1 MWTRQHR
8 SRNLGRLILP
18 SVTALFLSYF
28 GFHAWHGEYGI
39 YSKYTLEERTAELQK
54 QLSTVHQQRVA
65 LETRVRLL
73 QDGTLHRDILDE
85 QARRALNLAH
95 ADELVILRAPAQQQ

>member
-1 MWTRQHR
+1 M
-8 SRNLGRLILP
+8 GRLILP

>member
-8 SRNLGRLILP
+8 QRNFGRLILP
-18 SVTALFLSYF
+18 VVTIGFLSYF

-39 YSKYTLEERTAELQK
+39 YAEKELQERTEALQAQLDAVKK
-54 QLSTVHQQRVA
+54 QRLA

-73 QDGTLHRDILDE
+73 QDGTIEKDMLDE
-85 QARRALNLAH
+85 QARRALNLSH
-95 ADELVILRAPAQQQ
+95 TDELVILRPRGT